1 MVDLIMTPE
10 ERNTLGNPTRDRGF
24 QRLRNASTFHFK
36 QLLPFRQ
43 TSTKLIDIY
52 TGGGYGDGGESGP
65 VLVNLLEIAVSIY
78 QRWLASHTPAVL
90 VDAISHVLKPVAAEM
105 ALAMNYVIDKKLDL
119 GSTLNQWVINAMFG
133 WGILK
138 VGEVSPE
145 NPRPRGYRSDGFNV
159 YAKVI
164 GLEDWVHD
172 TSAKVW
178 EDIEFCGHMYEMSID
193 EVMDNDEFDKYA
205 KDEMW
210 NSVRKGTL
218 NSEWADSWQD
228 RPENVGQQRV
238 LEPEGLYDKV
248 LLWEFWT
255 PHDDLIITCSV
266 DNSTRPLLS
275 KDREGPEMG
284 PYHHLGFN
292 PVPGNIMPIAPASL
306 WEDMIDLINRLAL
319 KIGDQAD
326 RQRTILAAQNRSA
339 GDMSKILNTADG
351 ETVLTENDPNSI
363 KEFRLGGVDG
373 ALMAT
378 FSQFKDLFGYSA
390 GNIDSMGG
398 LGSSS
403 PTASQDKMIRE
414 SASERLNDYQQRVV
428 KATTRVTTAIGWHMW
443 NSDEI
448 DLPLTKKITSTISR
462 DFRWNRFSRE
472 AEFYDYNFSIVP
484 ISLQSKSP
492 NERLQVITSV
502 VNQTIIPLMEL
513 LSAQGVQFDAFK
525 FIEHV
530 ARLSNVQEIN
540 DLLRNAQGMTANQ
553 RSPIEATSKSPV
565 TQRNYTRQS
574 IPGSATPEG
583 KQQQAMEQFQ
593 KIAQQQSQ
601 QQSPGRSP

>member
-1 MVDLIMTPE
+1 VVDLIMAPE
-10 ERNTLGNPTRDRGF
+10 ERNTLGNPTRDKGF
-24 QRLRNASTFHFK
+24 QRLRNSSQFHFK

-43 TSTKLIDIY
+43 SSTKLIDIY

-65 VLVNLLEIAVSIY
+65 VLINLLEIAVSIY

-90 VDAISHVLKPVAAEM
+90 VDAISHVMKPVAAEM

-138 VGEVSPE
+138 VGETSPE
-145 NPRPRGYRSDGFNV
+145 NPRPRGYRSNGFNV
-159 YAKVI
+159 FTKVI
-164 GLEDWVHD
+164 GMEDWVHD

-178 EDIEFCGHMYEMSID
+178 EDIELCGHMYELTI
-193 EVMDNDEFDKYA
+193 EECMDNDDFDKYA
-205 KDEMW
+205 KDELW

-218 NSEWADSWQD
+218 NSEWADSWMD
-228 RPENVGQQRV
+228 RPENIAHGRT

-248 LLWEFWT
+248 LLWEYWT
-255 PHDDLIITCSV
+255 PRDDLIITASV

-275 KDREGPEMG
+275 KEREGPECG

-339 GDMSKILNTADG
+339 GDMSKVLNTADG

-378 FSQFKDLFGYSA
+378 FGQFKDLFGYSA
-390 GNIDSMGG
+390 GNIDAMGG
-398 LGSSS
+398 LGASSS
-403 PTASQDKMIRE
+403 TIGQDKMIRE

-428 KATTRVTTAIGWHMW
+428 KATTRVVSDVGWYMW

-448 DLPLTKKITSTISR
+448 DLPLTKQITSTIQR
-462 DFRWNRFSRE
+462 DFRWNRFSRDDD
-472 AEFYDYNFSIVP
+472 FYNYNFSIVP
-484 ISLQSKSP
+484 ISLQAKSSS
-492 NERLQVITSV
+492 ERLQTITSV
-502 VNQTIIPLMEL
+502 VQQTIIPLMEL
-513 LSAQGVQFDAFK
+513 LASQGIQFDAFK
-525 FIEHV
+525 YLEHV

-540 DLLRNAQGMTANQ
+540 ELLRNAQGMTANQ
-553 RSPIEATSKSPV
+553 RSPIESTGKSPV

-601 QQSPGRSP
+601 QQSMVSP